1 MKRLMWLGVGLA
13 VGGLVVRAVSRK
25 ARAYSPRGVAASARD
40 SSRNLLD
47 AVRDFVDDVRDG
59 MQERERQLQAAFL
72 DGATLAAADDWLDDL
87 PDTAPGE
94 HRRRP
99 ASYPPEATTR

>member
-13 VGGLVVRAVSRK
+13 IGGLVVRAVGKK
-25 ARAYSPRGVAASARD
+25 ARSYSPSGVAATARD
-40 SSRNLLD
+40 SGRNLLD

-72 DGATLAAADDWLDDL
+72 DGATLAAADDWFDH
-87 PDTAPGE
+87 PPGGGPGE
-94 HRRRP
+94 PGRRP
-99 ASYPPEATTR
+99 ASYPPEATT